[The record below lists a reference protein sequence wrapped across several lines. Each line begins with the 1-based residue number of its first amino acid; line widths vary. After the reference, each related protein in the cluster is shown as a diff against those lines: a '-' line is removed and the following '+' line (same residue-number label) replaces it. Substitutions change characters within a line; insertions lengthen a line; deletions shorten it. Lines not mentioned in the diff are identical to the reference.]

1 MNILLTGGA
10 GFIGS
15 HIHDRLAAQGHAITI
30 VDDLSAGRA
39 ENLPASADL
48 RIFDLVD
55 GPTADLVASVRPETV
70 IHCAAQASVVRSFD
84 DPARDALV
92 NIVGSIRLIEAA
104 RNAGAR
110 RFVYVTTGGALYG
123 NPTTI
128 PVPETHRIGPLSP
141 YGVSKWTVEHYLDVL
156 AGPMTVVVLRLANV
170 YGPRQVPEGEAGVIS
185 IFLDRM
191 RLGLPVEVHGDGGQT
206 RDFVFVA
213 DVAEAVEA
221 ARTTAGSVT
230 VNIGTGLGTSI
241 RDLFDLTAAVSG
253 YKASPVFAPSRVG
266 DVRHSVLAID
276 RAKTELGWKAT
287 TALADGLRSTSDW
300 FAERS

>member
-1 MNILLTGGA
+1 VRILLTGGA

-15 HIHDRLAAQGHAITI
+15 HIFDRLAAQGHTITV
-30 VDDLSAGRA
+30 VDDLSSGRT
-39 ENLPASADL
+39 ENLPAYVDI
-48 RIFDLVD
+48 RVFDLVD
-55 GPTADLVASVRPETV
+55 GPTAEVMASVRPETV
-70 IHCAAQASVVRSFD
+70 IHCAAQASVVRSFN

-104 RNAGAR
+104 RGAGAR

-170 YGPRQVPEGEAGVIS
+170 YGPRQSPEGEAGVVS

-191 RLGLPVEVHGDGGQT
+191 RHGLPVEVHGDGGQT
-206 RDFVFVA
+206 RDFVYVA

-221 ARTTAGSVT
+221 AVMTAGSKT
-230 VNIGTGLGTSI
+230 VNIGSGLGTSI
-241 RDLFDLTAAVSG
+241 RDLFDLAAAVSG
-253 YKASPVFAPSRVG
+253 FKASPVFAPSRVG

-276 RAKTELGWKAT
+276 QAKTELGWKAT
-287 TALADGLRSTSDW
+287 TALADGLRSTAAR